1 MAAQVNVKVKHN
13 GKLHEVVLDPSQ
25 SATIFKQTLYEKT
38 GVPPERQKMVVKGG
52 MLKDDT
58 DMSKLNAKQGQT
70 FMLIGTAG
78 ELPKGPAGPTTTFI
92 EDLTDAQLALATK
105 SKVGLTNLGNTC
117 YLNSTLQVL
126 RCIPELQTALNNFS
140 GNMGS
145 SSSDSNLTASLRDLF
160 KSLGRTTEAFPPLS
174 FLTMLRQVAP
184 QFAEMNRSGGGY
196 AQQDAEEVYVCILNS
211 LQACLKGLPGSGADN
226 EAERMRVSAK
236 FIEQYMTGHMVI
248 KRFSPEAP
256 DEPPSFSKDPFT
268 ILQCNIS
275 GTTNEMTSGIMD
287 SLTQSLEKESSSL
300 GRSAVYNEESRIDR
314 LPSYLTTHFV
324 RFFWRRDINKKTKIM
339 RKVKFPFE
347 LDTTPFLSDDLKAKV
362 QATTSKIRAI
372 EKERDERAKI
382 RRKAKKRADIE
393 KAIDS
398 GNLAAAAAAASDKP
412 ASGSGDDAMKVD
424 SEPTTASATAT
435 GSSPAAPTASGE
447 QQPQLGA
454 ALTDE
459 EELELRRK
467 EVNEV
472 ASTVNAE
479 VAADVGANTSALYE
493 LVGIVTHKG
502 PAADAGHYMSWIRK
516 DDDAEQDEELKKK
529 IGDARVAL
537 GGSKPDLDKPITHE
551 WYKFDDDR
559 VTVVPQEKILTLDG
573 GGEGEHVRCGVD
585 RTLEPKH
592 FGRHGSEQN

>member
-1 MAAQVNVKVKHN
+1 MPKMASRVTVKVKHN
-13 GKLHEVVLDPSQ
+13 GKVHEVVLDPSQ
-25 SATIFKQTLYEKT
+25 PAPVFKQALYEKT

-58 DMSKLNAKQGQT
+58 DMAKLGAKNGQL

-78 ELPKGPAGPTTTFI
+78 ELPKGPTGPITFI
-92 EDLTDAQLALATK
+92 EDMTDAQLAQATQT
-105 SKVGLTNLGNTC
+105 KVGLTNLGNTC

-126 RCIPELQTALNNFS
+126 RCIPELQVALNNFS

-145 SSSDSNLTASLRDLF
+145 ADRNSNLTASLRDLF
-160 KSLGRTTEAFPPLS
+160 KNLGRTTDAFPPLA
-174 FLTMLRQVAP
+174 FLTILRQVAP
-184 QFAEMNRSGGGY
+184 QFAEESRSGGGY
-196 AQQDAEEVYVCILNS
+196 AQQDAEEVYVTILNS
-211 LQACLKGLPGSGADN
+211 LQSSLKGLPPPGSS
-226 EAERMRVSAK
+226 AEQEQLRISQK
-236 FIEQYMTGHMVI
+236 FVEQYMTGHMVI
-248 KRFSPEAP
+248 KRFTPEAP
-256 DEPPSFSKDPFT
+256 DEAPSFAKDPFT

-275 GTTNEMTSGIMD
+275 STTNEMTSGILD

-362 QATTSKIRAI
+362 AGTTSKIRAI

-382 RRKAKKRADIE
+382 RRKAKKRAE
-393 KAIDS
+393 S
-398 GNLAAAAAAASDKP
+398 GAAALPPDVKAGADAGTGGGDASSSANAAE
-412 ASGSGDDAMKVD
+412 SGSSTADAKDDAMKVD
-424 SEPTTASATAT
+424 GEAAAGGASAA
-435 GSSPAAPTASGE
+435 
-447 QQPQLGA
+447 PQLGA

-459 EELELRRK
+459 EELALRKK
-467 EVNEV
+467 EVDDV

-479 VAADVGANTSALYE
+479 LVADVGANTSALYE

-516 DDDAEQDEELKKK
+516 DDGVMNEAGAAVQ
-529 IGDARVAL
+529 V
-537 GGSKPDLDKPITHE
+537 DLDKPITYE
-551 WYKFDDDR
+551 WYKFDDDK

-573 GGEGEHVRCGVD
+573 GGEDSVAYILLYRAK
-585 RTLEPKH
+585 RLL
-592 FGRHGSEQN
+592 

>member
-1 MAAQVNVKVKHN
+1 MASQITVKVKHN
-13 GKLHEVVLDPSQ
+13 GKVHEVVLDPSQ
-25 SATIFKQTLYEKT
+25 PATAFKQALYEKT

-58 DMSKLNAKQGQT
+58 DMSKLGAKNGQM

-78 ELPKGPAGPTTTFI
+78 ELPKGPTGPITFI
-92 EDLTDAQLALATK
+92 EDMTDAQLALATK
-105 SKVGLTNLGNTC
+105 PKVGLTNLGNTC

-126 RCIPELQTALNNFS
+126 RCIPELQTALNSFS
-140 GNMGS
+140 GGMGS
-145 SSSDSNLTASLRDLF
+145 ANRDSNLTASLRDLF
-160 KSLGRTTEAFPPLS
+160 KNLGQRTEAFPPLA
-174 FLTMLRQVAP
+174 FLTILRQVAP
-184 QFAEMNRSGGGY
+184 QFAEESRSGGGH

-211 LQACLKGLPGSGADN
+211 LQSSLKGLPAPGSDA
-226 EAERMRVSAK
+226 EAEQIRASSK
-236 FIEQYMTGHMVI
+236 FVEQFMTGHMVI

-275 GTTNEMTSGIMD
+275 GTTNEMTNGILD
-287 SLTQSLEKESSSL
+287 SLTQSIEKESSSL

-347 LDTTPFLSDDLKAKV
+347 LDTTPFLTEDLQSKV
-362 QATTSKIRAI
+362 RATTTKIRAF

-382 RRKAKKRADIE
+382 RRKAKKKQENASKVEASAGADD
-393 KAIDS
+393 KAEAQPADAD
-398 GNLAAAAAAASDKP
+398 GTKKDAAAAA
-412 ASGSGDDAMKVD
+412 DDAMKVD
-424 SEPTTASATAT
+424 EP
-435 GSSPAAPTASGE
+435 SG
-447 QQPQLGA
+447 PQLGA

-459 EELELRRK
+459 EELELRKK
-467 EVNEV
+467 EVTEV
-472 ASTVNAE
+472 QAVVDPE
-479 VAADVGANTSALYE
+479 LAADVGANTSALYE

-516 DDDAEQDEELKKK
+516 DDDVTDETGAVK
-529 IGDARVAL
+529 V
-537 GGSKPDLDKPITHE
+537 DLDKPITYE

-559 VTVVPQEKILTLDG
+559 VTIVPQEKILTLDG
-573 GGEGEHVRCGVD
+573 GGEDSVAYILLYRAK
-585 RTLEPKH
+585 RLL
-592 FGRHGSEQN
+592 